1 MEDLSHFCCQNTGCS
16 MYGVRNSNTLTVSKI
31 YGKSEDIRLLR
42 CSICKARFSERRGT
56 PYFNSRMPKA
66 EVTGILHHLQEGNG
80 IRRTARLTKHNKD
93 TVSRYT
99 ALGGEHALLLH
110 KELVAISP

>member
-16 MYGVRNSNTLTVSKI
+16 MYGVRDSNNLTVS
-31 YGKSEDIRLLR
+31 
-42 CSICKARFSERRGT
+42 SICKARFSERRGT

-66 EVTGILHHLQEGNG
+66 EVTDILHHLEEGNG

-99 ALGGEHALLLH
+99 TLGGAHALLLH